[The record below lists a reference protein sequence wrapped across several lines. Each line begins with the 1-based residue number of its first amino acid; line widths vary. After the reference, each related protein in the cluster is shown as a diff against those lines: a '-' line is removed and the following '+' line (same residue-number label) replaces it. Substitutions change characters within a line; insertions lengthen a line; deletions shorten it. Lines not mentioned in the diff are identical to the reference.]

1 MKKILFTNI
10 LFLFASF
17 SSLPAANLFIEAESF
32 AKKGGWVVD
41 QQFMDLMGS
50 SYLMAHGMG
59 EPVEDAQTEVTFPEK
74 GTYYVYVRTYKER
87 IMYMYG
93 HITGLRLGKME
104 KDRENSACMSVTR
117 SWLHLWDA
125 KEIHGCGKQ
134 QGK

>member
-1 MKKILFTNI
+1 MRTLFI
-10 LFLFASF
+10 SLLLSGL
-17 SSLPAANLFIEAESF
+17 SSMTMINSANLFIEAESF

-59 EPVEDAQTEVTFPEK
+59 ERK
-74 GTYYVYVRTYKER
+74 KER

-117 SWLHLWDA
+117 SWLHHWGA
-125 KEIHGCGKQ
+125 KGILGCGKQ
-134 QGK
+134 PEK

>member
-1 MKKILFTNI
+1 MKKILFTHI

-17 SSLPAANLFIEAESF
+17 STISASNLFIEAESF
-32 AKKGGWVVD
+32 TKKGGWVVD

-74 GTYYVYVRTYKER
+74 EH

-93 HITGLRLGKME
+93 RTTGLHPGMMV

-117 SWLHLWDA
+117 SWLHRLGA
-125 KEIHGCGKQ
+125 KEMHGCGKRP
-134 QGK
+134 GK

>member
-1 MKKILFTNI
+1 MSRLENSNEEMGKVLLTFITVNT
-10 LFLFASF
+10 FLFA
-17 SSLPAANLFIEAESF
+17 LPAANLFIEAESF

-74 GTYYVYVRTYKER
+74 ER

-93 HITGLRLGKME
+93 RTTGLRLGKME

-117 SWLHLWDA
+117 S
-125 KEIHGCGKQ
+125 
-134 QGK
+134 